1 MTHYVPQIAATALI
15 LLLTGCPSPT
25 SDSSTD
31 QTTSEASTNETATKQ
46 AAEAPAR
53 AYIDVRTPEEYA
65 SGHLSGAL
73 NIPLQ
78 DMNNR
83 LDELR
88 ALGTSITTY
97 CRSGNRSGKA
107 KSLLENAGFTDV
119 TNGGGVEALAKQ
131 LGVEIVAGD
140 K

>member
-1 MTHYVPQIAATALI
+1 MTHYVPQLAATALI

-25 SDSSTD
+25 SDRATD
-31 QTTSEASTNETATKQ
+31 HTSPEASTNATATKQ
-46 AAEAPAR
+46 PTKAPAR
-53 AYIDVRTPEEYA
+53 TYIDVRTPAEYA
-65 SGHLSGAL
+65 SGHLPGAL

-88 ALGTSITTY
+88 ALGTGITTY

-107 KSLLENAGFTDV
+107 KALLEDAGFTDV
-119 TNGGGVEALAKQ
+119 TNGGGVESLAQQ
-131 LGVEIVAGD
+131 LGVEVVTSG